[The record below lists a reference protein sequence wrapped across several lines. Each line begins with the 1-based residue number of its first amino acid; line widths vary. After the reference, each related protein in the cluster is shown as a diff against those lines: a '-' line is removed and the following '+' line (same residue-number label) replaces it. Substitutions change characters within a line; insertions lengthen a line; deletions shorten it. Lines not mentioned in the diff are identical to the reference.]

1 MPLAGYNPLSY
12 FSFGKKKDSSEV
24 AESPEQ
30 LERSSARS
38 SAHADTASS
47 AAKDSAQSS
56 VDTDAEQ
63 EPLLKVVKG
72 SPTPEEI
79 AAPNRCGGDDAGERH
94 KQERELAGGCCFAH
108 LEPRSAPGCFVA
120 SGPRFVEARSP
131 QVTRADNSASYIPV
145 TPVGVAGIYCFA
157 SNSRFIL
164 RYSTSNALILVV
176 LSY

>member
-1 MPLAGYNPLSY
+1 MAGYNPLNY
-12 FSFGKKKDSSEV
+12 FSFGKKKDSSE
-24 AESPEQ
+24 ATESAEQ

-79 AAPNRCGGDDAGERH
+79 AALTAVVAMMQASAA
-94 KQERELAGGCCFAH
+94 KQEQNSLVGAASRILNRGQRLGVS
-108 LEPRSAPGCFVA
+108 LRPGPG
-120 SGPRFVEARSP
+120 SWRRARP
-131 QVTRADNSASYIPV
+131 M
-145 TPVGVAGIYCFA
+145 
-157 SNSRFIL
+157 
-164 RYSTSNALILVV
+164 
-176 LSY
+176 

>member
-1 MPLAGYNPLSY
+1 MAGYNPLSY
-12 FSFGKKKDSSEV
+12 FSFGKKKDSLE
-24 AESPEQ
+24 ATESAEQ

-79 AAPNRCGGDDAGERH
+79 AALTAVVAMMQASAA
-94 KQERELAGGCCFAH
+94 KQEQNLLVGAASRILNRGQRLGVS
-108 LEPRSAPGCFVA
+108 LRPGPG
-120 SGPRFVEARSP
+120 SWRRARP
-131 QVTRADNSASYIPV
+131 M
-145 TPVGVAGIYCFA
+145 
-157 SNSRFIL
+157 
-164 RYSTSNALILVV
+164 
-176 LSY
+176 

>member
-1 MPLAGYNPLSY
+1 MAGYNPLSY
-12 FSFGKKKDSSEV
+12 FSFGKKKDSSE
-24 AESPEQ
+24 ATESAEQ

-79 AAPNRCGGDDAGERH
+79 AALTAVVAMLQARAATQVQNLLVGAASRILNRGQRLGVSLR
-94 KQERELAGGCCFAH
+94 
-108 LEPRSAPGCFVA
+108 PGPG
-120 SGPRFVEARSP
+120 SWRRARP
-131 QVTRADNSASYIPV
+131 M
-145 TPVGVAGIYCFA
+145 
-157 SNSRFIL
+157 
-164 RYSTSNALILVV
+164 
-176 LSY
+176 

>member
-1 MPLAGYNPLSY
+1 MAGYNPLSY
-12 FSFGKKKDSSEV
+12 FSFGKKKDSSE
-24 AESPEQ
+24 ATESAEQ

-79 AAPNRCGGDDAGERH
+79 AALTAVVAMMQASTA
-94 KQERELAGGCCFAH
+94 KQEQNLLVGAASRILNRGQRLGVS
-108 LEPRSAPGCFVA
+108 LRPGPG
-120 SGPRFVEARSP
+120 SWRRARP
-131 QVTRADNSASYIPV
+131 M
-145 TPVGVAGIYCFA
+145 
-157 SNSRFIL
+157 
-164 RYSTSNALILVV
+164 
-176 LSY
+176 

>member
-1 MPLAGYNPLSY
+1 MAGYNPLSY
-12 FSFGKKKDSSEV
+12 FSFGKKKDSSEA
-24 AESPEQ
+24 AESAEQ

-79 AAPNRCGGDDAGERH
+79 AALTAVVAMMQASTAQQEKNLLVGAASRILNRGQRLGVSLR
-94 KQERELAGGCCFAH
+94 
-108 LEPRSAPGCFVA
+108 PGPG
-120 SGPRFVEARSP
+120 SWRRARP
-131 QVTRADNSASYIPV
+131 M
-145 TPVGVAGIYCFA
+145 
-157 SNSRFIL
+157 
-164 RYSTSNALILVV
+164 
-176 LSY
+176 

>member
-1 MPLAGYNPLSY
+1 LAGYNPLSY
-12 FSFGKKKDSSEV
+12 FSFGKKKDSSEA

-38 SAHADTASS
+38 SAHADSASS

-79 AAPNRCGGDDAGERH
+79 AALTAVVAMMQANAAQKEQNSLVGAASRILNRGQRLGVSLR
-94 KQERELAGGCCFAH
+94 
-108 LEPRSAPGCFVA
+108 PGPG
-120 SGPRFVEARSP
+120 SWRRARP
-131 QVTRADNSASYIPV
+131 M
-145 TPVGVAGIYCFA
+145 
-157 SNSRFIL
+157 
-164 RYSTSNALILVV
+164 
-176 LSY
+176 

>member
-12 FSFGKKKDSSEV
+12 FSFGKKKDSSE
-24 AESPEQ
+24 ATESTEQ

-63 EPLLKVVKG
+63 EPLLKVIKG

-79 AAPNRCGGDDAGERH
+79 AALTAVVAMMQASTAQQEKNLLVGAASRILNRGQRLGVSLR
-94 KQERELAGGCCFAH
+94 
-108 LEPRSAPGCFVA
+108 PGPG
-120 SGPRFVEARSP
+120 SWRRARP
-131 QVTRADNSASYIPV
+131 M
-145 TPVGVAGIYCFA
+145 
-157 SNSRFIL
+157 
-164 RYSTSNALILVV
+164 
-176 LSY
+176 